1 MVLADFSL
9 LVDAPPKW
17 VLNTR
22 AVLGAEVRYTLAVAE
37 RLALVRM
44 LNRDL
49 AVPLPKAWELAGSA
63 LGQGASDRVAF
74 TAGDG
79 TVTVVVDLYRLR
91 AALAVRRAELATM
104 SPRRRVGRKP
114 RRSTDPLAAA
124 EHYGLDVGLMKANLA
139 RRPDERLRQL
149 DAMGSFRSRVRRKG

>member
-22 AVLGAEVRYTLAVAE
+22 AVLGAGVRYSLAVAE
-37 RLALVRM
+37 RLALARV

-49 AVPLPKAWELAGSA
+49 AIPLPKAWELAGSA
-63 LGQGASDRVAF
+63 LGPVASDTVEF

-79 TVTVVVDLYRLR
+79 TVTVIVDLYRLR

-104 SPRRRVGRKP
+104 SPRRRAGRKP
-114 RRSTDPLAAA
+114 RRTSDALAAA
-124 EHYGLDVGLMKANLA
+124 ERYGLDIGLLKANLT
-139 RRPDERLRQL
+139 RSPDERLRQL

>member
-17 VLNTR
+17 VLNTS
-22 AVLGAEVRYTLAVAE
+22 AVLGSGVRYSCAVAE

-49 AVPLPKAWELAGSA
+49 AIPLPKAWELAGSA
-63 LGQGASDRVAF
+63 LWPEVPDRVEF

-91 AALAVRRAELATM
+91 AALAVRRALLATM
-104 SPRRRVGRKP
+104 SPRRRAGRKP
-114 RRSTDPLAAA
+114 GHSADPLAAA
-124 EHYGLDVGLMKANLA
+124 EQYGIDVGLLKSNLA

-149 DAMGSFRSRVRRKG
+149 DAMESFRSRVRRKG

>member
-1 MVLADFSL
+1 MELAEFSV

-17 VLNTR
+17 VLNSR
-22 AVLGAEVRYTLAVAE
+22 AVLGSSIRYSLAVAE

-63 LGQGASDRVAF
+63 LVPGAPDRVEF

-79 TVTVVVDLYRLR
+79 AVTVLVDLYRLR
-91 AALAVRRAELATM
+91 AAVAVRRAELATR

-139 RRPDERLRQL
+139 RRPDERIRQL
-149 DAMGSFRSRVRRKG
+149 DAMGAFRSRVRRKV